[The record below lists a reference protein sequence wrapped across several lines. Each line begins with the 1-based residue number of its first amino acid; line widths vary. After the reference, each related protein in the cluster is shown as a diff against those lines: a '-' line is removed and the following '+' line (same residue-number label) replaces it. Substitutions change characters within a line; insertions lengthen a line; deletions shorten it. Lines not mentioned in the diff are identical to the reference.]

1 MTKRYFFL
9 LICLLAGV
17 LMLSAQKPMQPGPGP
32 VSGVLPEPFDPE
44 KFEAE
49 LEQYITTEAC
59 LSPRESAQFFPLYR
73 EMRKKQLALFG
84 AMRRGRY
91 VNMKNNDECLKMIRE
106 NDKRDV
112 EMKKL
117 QQKYHN
123 EFLKVLPASKVF
135 RIIQAEEQFHRKVF
149 KRAFKRD
156 YNHRHR

>member
-17 LMLSAQKPMQPGPGP
+17 LTISAQRPMQPGTEPIP
-32 VSGVLPEPFDPE
+32 RVLPEPFNPE

-59 LSPRESAQFFPLYR
+59 LSPRESAQLFPLYR

-84 AMRRGRY
+84 AMRRGRF

>member
-17 LMLSAQKPMQPGPGP
+17 LTMSAQKPMQPGPGP
-32 VSGVLPEPFDPE
+32 VPGVLPEPFNPE

-91 VNMKNNDECLKMIRE
+91 VDMKDNDECLKMIRE

-135 RIIQAEEQFHRKVF
+135 RIIQAEDQFHRKVF